1 MLLPDL
7 GPNAVYH
14 NRMACREGNGAKGTG
29 EVTGARV
36 IVGLA
41 LAAALAGCGSARLFS
56 GVPAPESPDVAE
68 APWPRLVDT
77 PQAPPPG
84 SYTEDVPD
92 PAMGAA
98 AVAELGEAARA
109 ARARA
114 EALTPPVLSEAE
126 RRRLGGAR

>member
-7 GPNAVYH
+7 APNAVYH
-14 NRMACREGNGAKGTG
+14 NRMACREGNGG
-29 EVTGARV
+29 EVTRARA
-36 IVGLA
+36 IVSLA

-56 GVPAPESPDVAE
+56 GIDAPESADVAE

-92 PAMGAA
+92 PAVG
-98 AVAELGEAARA
+98 VATVVELGEAARQ

-114 EALTPPVLSEAE
+114 EVLAPPVLSEAE
-126 RRRLGGAR
+126 RRRLAGAR